1 MSYIYSHFI
10 GFQRQQ
16 VPRESREQQ
25 YSRTSLIRTAKGQSK
40 VSELYRR
47 PYKRGHYDDVT
58 IRTPLTG
65 YSVYSVYSL
74 NGQ

>member
-16 VPRESREQQ
+16 VPQESREQQ
-25 YSRTSLIRTAKGQSK
+25 YSRTSLIRTAKGQSE
-40 VSELYRR
+40 VSELYRC
-47 PYKRGHYDDVT
+47 PYRRGHYDDVT
-58 IRTPLTG
+58 IRTPMTG